1 MSIYLHIRRLLRMGY
16 GVRSS
21 KHTTKHR
28 GYISNPTYTSRY
40 QLEAAMSYIPPA
52 VPSEPAPPTLVDLW
66 LTEKHTFAHGNAWRW
81 TDTGFFVL
89 FILLFL
95 FIIGLVCQDA
105 DLTVELM
112 ELKEGTYAKR
122 IGGTV
127 MAYFNEGIRN
137 DLLQKYIRTGLARS
151 RMRLKREITAELI
164 DVYRKRQ
171 RKDGSGSDTHGAR
184 PVPRDGEEAGEFAAR
199 LREWTEEDL
208 RRERDSRVS
217 LWLRRPTGETVGL
230 SKEEARV
237 IAQAAGGST

>member
-1 MSIYLHIRRLLRMGY
+1 M
-16 GVRSS
+16 
-21 KHTTKHR
+21 
-28 GYISNPTYTSRY
+28 P
-40 QLEAAMSYIPPA
+40 YIPPSA
-52 VPSEPAPPTLVDLW
+52 SSEPAPPTLVDLW

-81 TDTGFFVL
+81 TDTGFLVL

-95 FIIGLVCQDA
+95 FIIGLVCEDA

-112 ELKEGTYAKR
+112 ELKEGTYAKH

-127 MAYFNEGIRN
+127 MAYFDEGIRN
-137 DLLQKYIRTGLARS
+137 DMIQTYIKNGLAASKRRS
-151 RMRLKREITAELI
+151 KREITAELI
-164 DVYRKRQ
+164 DAYRKRQ
-171 RKDGSGSDTHGAR
+171 RKDGAGSDPHGAR
-184 PVPRDGEEAGEFAAR
+184 PVPRDGEEAGEYAER

-208 RRERDSRVS
+208 QRETDERVS